1 MKSILFSIIFLLT
14 TFIALSQKN
23 RPKPLRESLPHIS
36 VSNNDNLPINQIQ
49 VIGSHNS
56 YKQAIDPALFKAFQL
71 MDSVSASKIDYE
83 HIAFNEQLDL
93 GLRNLEIDVYADE
106 KGGKYAHPKGL
117 DWVKNQAPYDLSGEM
132 KEPGFKIF
140 HIQDLDFRSSA
151 LTLKDGLQ
159 QLKKW
164 SQAHPDHTPVFIT
177 LEPKDDTIK
186 KAGFSPPEKFT
197 AQTFDELDQ
206 VILNNLGAE
215 HLITPDQVRGKF
227 KSLEEAVLHGNW
239 PTLKSAKGKFII
251 VLDAKGEKRESYIK
265 DHPSLK
271 GRIIFANAD
280 PGTPESAFMIRND
293 AKSAEIPLLVKKGYI
308 IRTRSDSDTQ
318 QARNNDRSYF
328 DAACNSGAQIISTDY
343 YKKSTHFKSDYVVSF
358 DGGNYFRTNPLFK
371 NEHVTK

>member
-14 TFIALSQKN
+14 TFIAQSQKN
-23 RPKPLRESLPHIS
+23 SPKPSRESLPHIS

-56 YKQAIDPALFKAFQL
+56 YKQAIDPSLFKAFQL

-83 HIAFNEQLDL
+83 HISFNEQLDM

-151 LTLKDGLQ
+151 LTLKNGLQ

-164 SQAHPDHTPVFIT
+164 SQAHPDHTPIFIT

-186 KAGFSPPEKFT
+186 NAGFSPPEKFT

-206 VILNNLGAE
+206 IIINNLGAE

-239 PTLKSAKGKFII
+239 STLKSAKGKFII

-271 GRIIFANAD
+271 GRILFANAD
-280 PGTPESAFMIRND
+280 PGTPEAAFMIINE
-293 AKSAEIPLLVKKGYI
+293 AKSPEILPLVKKGYI
-308 IRTRSDSDTQ
+308 IRTRADSDTQ
-318 QARNNDRSYF
+318 QARKNDRSYF
-328 DAACNSGAQIISTDY
+328 DAACKSGAQIISTDY

-358 DGGNYFRTNPLFK
+358 DGGSYFRTNPLFK
-371 NEHVTK
+371 K

>member
-1 MKSILFSIIFLLT
+1 MKIIASTLLI
-14 TFIALSQKN
+14 IAL
-23 RPKPLRESLPHIS
+23 PLIP

-56 YKQAIDPALFKAFQL
+56 YKQAIDPALFKLFQR

-83 HIAFNEQLDL
+83 HITFSEQLDM
-93 GLRNLEIDVYADE
+93 GLRNLEIDAYADQ

-117 DWVKNQAPYDLSGEM
+117 DWAKDQAPYDLSGEM

-164 SQAHPDHTPVFIT
+164 SQAHPDHTPIFIT

-186 KAGFSPPEKFT
+186 RAGFSPPEKFT
-197 AQTFDELDQ
+197 TQTFDELDQ
-206 VILNNLGAE
+206 AILDNLGAE

-227 KSLEEAVLHGNW
+227 NTLEEAVLHENW
-239 PTLKSAKGKFII
+239 PTLKSAIGKFIFI
-251 VLDAKGEKRESYIK
+251 LDAKDEKRENYIK
-265 DHPSLK
+265 GHPSLK
-271 GRIIFANAD
+271 GRVLFANAD
-280 PGTPESAFMIRND
+280 PGTPEAAMMIRNN
-293 AKSAEIPLLVKKGYI
+293 AKSLEIPQLVKKGYI

-318 QARNNDRSYF
+318 EARNNDRSSF
-328 DAACNSGAQIISTDY
+328 DAACKSGAQIITTDY

-358 DGGNYFRTNPLFK
+358 DGGKYFRINPLFK
-371 NEHVTK
+371 DAHVTK